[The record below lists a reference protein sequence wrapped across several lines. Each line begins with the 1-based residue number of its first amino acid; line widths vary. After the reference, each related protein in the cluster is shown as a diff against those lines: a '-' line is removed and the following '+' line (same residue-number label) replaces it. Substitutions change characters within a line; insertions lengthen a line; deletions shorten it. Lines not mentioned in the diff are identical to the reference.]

1 MIDGNGNLTLSDHY
15 KHELASFINF
25 LLILCDINIFRT
37 TKYTK
42 ADIDF
47 EILTQ
52 KNGYIYLACI
62 LMNSVYDKL

>member
-15 KHELASFINF
+15 KHELASFITF

-47 EILTQ
+47 EKEWTHLF
-52 KNGYIYLACI
+52 GLLFYE
-62 LMNSVYDKL
+62 

>member
-47 EILTQ
+47 EKEWIHLF
-52 KNGYIYLACI
+52 GLHSYE
-62 LMNSVYDKL
+62 

>member
-47 EILTQ
+47 E
-52 KNGYIYLACI
+52 
-62 LMNSVYDKL
+62 KLS